1 MSRTKVNCFSY
12 PEGYFLEKYREK
24 FGRSPKQWTIESLHD
39 LWIRSKKR
47 SDKLHRD
54 IWQYIEK
61 IAETIPAND
70 GKHIAYFNQNNT
82 LRGYV
87 IEWNESHKTYSTH
100 TISVSEFKSRD
111 ERIDFFVSTEL
122 NFEMGEELF
131 RLRKLE
137 SYLHHRVFQVF
148 WEKVEDKL
156 RAKFKNTRPR
166 ESFVLQISDK
176 KYIIQTEDK
185 YGDYKKFKLECEL
198 LNDDLVVI

>member
-1 MSRTKVNCFSY
+1 MIDLNIKNKLLISEIMSRTKVNCFSY

-122 NFEMGEELF
+122 NFGSQSWNQTRGITFQHYKCDQIGGLIKLFQELG
-131 RLRKLE
+131 
-137 SYLHHRVFQVF
+137 
-148 WEKVEDKL
+148 
-156 RAKFKNTRPR
+156 
-166 ESFVLQISDK
+166 I
-176 KYIIQTEDK
+176 
-185 YGDYKKFKLECEL
+185 
-198 LNDDLVVI
+198 LNE